1 VTAMTAPAP
10 EHRLLN
16 IRRPFSRA
24 EARAA
29 GITVRELLGVGFHK
43 VFYDCYVAS
52 STSITEELRAE
63 AALDVSPGCR
73 NRRSI

>member
-1 VTAMTAPAP
+1 MTAPAP
-10 EHRLLN
+10 EHRSLN

-52 STSITEELRAE
+52 SISITEELRAE